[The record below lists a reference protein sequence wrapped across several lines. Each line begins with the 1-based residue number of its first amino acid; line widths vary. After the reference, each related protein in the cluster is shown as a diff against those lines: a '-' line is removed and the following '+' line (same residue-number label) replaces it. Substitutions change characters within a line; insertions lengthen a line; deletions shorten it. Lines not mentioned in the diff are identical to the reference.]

1 MIGMVL
7 IIEKMKESRLRWFD
21 YIKRKVINVL
31 VRNNE
36 LIQVEGTKKGRVRQ
50 KTTLIEVVKNDL
62 SIKKIT
68 ENMILDRT
76 E

>member
-1 MIGMVL
+1 MVL
-7 IIEKMKESRLRWFD
+7 IIEKMKESRLRWFG

-62 SIKKIT
+62 LIKKIT
-68 ENMILDRT
+68 KSMILDRT

>member
-1 MIGMVL
+1 MVL
-7 IIEKMKESRLRWFD
+7 IIEKMKESRLRWFG

-36 LIQVEGTKKGRVRQ
+36 LIQLEGTKKGRVRQ

-62 SIKKIT
+62 LIKKIT
-68 ENMILDRT
+68 ESMILDRT

>member
-1 MIGMVL
+1 MVL
-7 IIEKMKESRLRWFD
+7 IIEKMKESRLRWFG

-36 LIQVEGTKKGRVRQ
+36 LIQVERTKKGRVRQ

-62 SIKKIT
+62 LIKKIT
-68 ENMILDRT
+68 ESMILDRT

>member
-1 MIGMVL
+1 MVL
-7 IIEKMKESRLRWFD
+7 IIEKMKESRLRWFG

-62 SIKKIT
+62 LIKKIT
-68 ENMILDRT
+68 ESMILDRT